1 MSHGKS
7 VKLFLTDGT
16 SNGILTAEIINWTG
30 HIVSAPRSQM
40 NTLVQRSEASRTGI
54 YFLVNDEEDPLYP
67 KVYIGESEC
76 IGNRL
81 KQHENSKDFWTKVCI
96 VTGKDENL
104 TKTHIKYLES
114 RLIQIAL
121 SNSQCELMNGTSHIY
136 NKLPESDTAD
146 MEYFLEQIQMVLP
159 VLGYAFLKEQKTSEN
174 PILPKTNAEF
184 VLNTKDNEVKA
195 TAQLIN
201 NDFYVLK
208 GSRIRKNLINP
219 NTHSYLK
226 KLRPALL
233 EKGIIDPITYTFS
246 KDYLF
251 NSPSAASAVILG
263 RSSNGRIAW
272 KHITTNQTFAEW
284 EQSMP

>member
-1 MSHGKS
+1 MYCS
-7 VKLFLTDGT
+7 
-16 SNGILTAEIINWTG
+16 
-30 HIVSAPRSQM
+30 
-40 NTLVQRSEASRTGI
+40 
-54 YFLVNDEEDPLYP
+54 
-67 KVYIGESEC
+67 
-76 IGNRL
+76 RL

-121 SNSQCELMNGTSHIY
+121 SNSQCELMNGTSHLY

-159 VLGYAFLKEQKTSEN
+159 VLGYGFLKEQKTSEN